1 MGKEFP
7 QNNRKEPLMIDDSR
21 ISEKVKS
28 EIEHFSTLLTQ
39 SLSKPKKKFVSQM
52 LFGIQASRDIKLS
65 NISRALS
72 EEIKLI
78 KTENRLSRNSQS
90 EDLTFVLNKEIIKRA
105 ARKVLPDTV
114 IALDLSDI
122 YKPFAKKMDY
132 LGDVWNGSE
141 GKVTK
146 GYWLIETTAADVD
159 SENITPLYSELYSYE
174 VSSLPTENQRILK
187 VVENIAL
194 AVDRRGIWTLDRG
207 ADRKILVGEFGKL
220 GIRFVIRISG
230 RRNLENRNK
239 EQEKVVSIAKGIRC
253 QDSYTVTIDKEG
265 YKEDIAITLGKRSGL
280 KLNGTDVSLVV
291 VRGFGKDPMLL
302 LTNVD
307 KGPKEILEIY
317 LTRWKC
323 EESFRFLKQEY
334 HMEDIRVRSYN
345 SLRNTITL
353 VHAVFYF
360 LSVYLGR
367 SLKINILLKKI
378 LEKAK
383 RFFQIPVFKHYAIAD
398 GIYRIL
404 FGAKWESPD
413 KIPKEDTAQR
423 IFKFAL

>member
-1 MGKEFP
+1 M
-7 QNNRKEPLMIDDSR
+7 NDDIR

-28 EIEHFSTLLTQ
+28 EIEHFSQSITQGLT
-39 SLSKPKKKFVSQM
+39 KPKQKFISQM

-65 NISRALS
+65 NIARSLS
-72 EEIKLI
+72 EDIKLI
-78 KTENRLSRNSQS
+78 KTENRLSRNAQG
-90 EDLTFVLNKEIIKRA
+90 EDLTVRFNEDIIKRA
-105 ARKVLPDTV
+105 AKRVLPDTV

-132 LGDVWNGSE
+132 LADVWNGSE
-141 GKVTK
+141 GRVTK
-146 GYWLIETTAADVD
+146 GYWLLEATAADV
-159 SENITPLYSELYSYE
+159 ENETLTPLYSELYSHEANKYE
-174 VSSLPTENQRILK
+174 SENQKILRA
-187 VVENIAL
+187 VELISTST
-194 AVDRRGIWTLDRG
+194 DKRGIFAIDRG
-207 ADRKILVGEFGKL
+207 ADRKILVGEFGKM
-220 GIRFVIRISG
+220 GVRFVIRISA

-239 EQEKVVSIAKGIRC
+239 EQEKVVSIARRIRC
-253 QDSYTVTIDKEG
+253 QAKYTITIDKEG
-265 YKEDIAITLGKRSGL
+265 YKEDLEITLGKRNGL
-280 KLNGTDVSLVV
+280 RLNGTDVSLVV
-291 VRGFGKDPMLL
+291 VRGFGKEPMLL
-302 LTNVD
+302 LTNAN
-307 KGPKEILEIY
+307 KEPKEILEIY

-334 HMEDIRVRSYN
+334 HLEDIRVRSYN
-345 SLRNTITL
+345 SLRNTIAL

-404 FGAKWESPD
+404 FGAKWEPSD
-413 KIPKEDTAQR
+413 RIPKENTRQR
-423 IFKFAL
+423 FFKFAL

>member
-1 MGKEFP
+1 M
-7 QNNRKEPLMIDDSR
+7 NDDTR

-28 EIEHFSTLLTQ
+28 EIEHFSQIIALG
-39 SLSKPKKKFVSQM
+39 LSRPKKKFISQM

-72 EEIKLI
+72 EDIQLI
-78 KTENRLSRNSQS
+78 KTENRLSRNAQRD
-90 EDLTFVLNKEIIKRA
+90 DLTVHFNQGIIKRA
-105 ARKVLPDTV
+105 AKRVLPDTV

-122 YKPFAKKMDY
+122 HKPFAKKMDY
-132 LGDVWNGSE
+132 LADVWNGSE

-146 GYWLIETTAADVD
+146 GYWLLEATAADVD
-159 SENITPLYSELYSYE
+159 SEIITPLYLELYSHEANKYE
-174 VSSLPTENQRILK
+174 SENQKILGA
-187 VVENIAL
+187 VELVSKATQK
-194 AVDRRGIWTLDRG
+194 RGIFAIDRG
-207 ADRKILVGEFGKL
+207 ADRRILVGEFGKM
-220 GIRFVIRISG
+220 GIKFVIRISA

-239 EQEKVVSIAKGIRC
+239 EQEKVVSIARRIRC
-253 QDSYTVTIDKEG
+253 RDSYTITIDKEG
-265 YKEDIAITLGKRSGL
+265 YKEDIQITLGKRSGL

-302 LTNVD
+302 LTNVA
-307 KGPKEILEIY
+307 KEPKEILEIY

-334 HMEDIRVRSYN
+334 HLEDIRVRSYN
-345 SLRNTITL
+345 SLRNTIAL

-413 KIPKEDTAQR
+413 KIPKENSTQR
-423 IFKFAL
+423 IFGFAL

>member
-1 MGKEFP
+1 MT
-7 QNNRKEPLMIDDSR
+7 DDTR

-28 EIEHFSTLLTQ
+28 EIEQFSRLITQGLT
-39 SLSKPKKKFVSQM
+39 KPKKKFISQM
-52 LFGIQASRDIKLS
+52 LFGIQASRDVKLS

-72 EEIKLI
+72 EDIKLI
-78 KTENRLSRNSQS
+78 KTENRLSRNSQG
-90 EDLTFVLNKEIIKRA
+90 EDLTKRLNEEIIKRA
-105 ARKVLPDTV
+105 SKRVFPDTV

-122 YKPFAKKMDY
+122 NKPFAKKMDY
-132 LGDVWNGSE
+132 LGNVWNGSE
-141 GKVTK
+141 GKVGR

-174 VSSLPTENQRILK
+174 ASSLPTENQRILK
-187 VVENIAL
+187 VVENISE
-194 AVDRRGIWTLDRG
+194 AVDKRGIWTLDRG

-220 GIRFVIRISG
+220 GVRFVIRISG
-230 RRNLENRNK
+230 RRNLENRDK
-239 EQEKVVSIAKGIRC
+239 EQEKVLSIARNIHC
-253 QDSYTVTIDKEG
+253 NDSYTVTIDKEG
-265 YKEDIAITLGKRSGL
+265 YKEDIGITLGKRSGF

-291 VRGFGKDPMLL
+291 IRGFGKEPMLL

-307 KGPKEILEIY
+307 KKPKEILEIY

-334 HMEDIRVRSYN
+334 HLEDVRVRSYN
-345 SLRNTITL
+345 SLRNTVTL

-404 FGAKWESPD
+404 FGVKWESPD
-413 KIPKEDTAQR
+413 KIPKENTTQQT
-423 IFKFAL
+423 FGFAL

>member
-1 MGKEFP
+1 M
-7 QNNRKEPLMIDDSR
+7 NDDTR

-28 EIEHFSTLLTQ
+28 EIAHFSQVITQGLT
-39 SLSKPKKKFVSQM
+39 KPKKKFISQM

-65 NISRALS
+65 NIARSLS
-72 EEIKLI
+72 EDIKLI
-78 KTENRLSRNSQS
+78 KTENRLSRNAQSQ
-90 EDLTFVLNKEIIKRA
+90 DLTIQLNEDIIKRA
-105 ARKVLPDTV
+105 AKKVLPDTV

-122 YKPFAKKMDY
+122 HKPFAKKMDY
-132 LGDVWNGSE
+132 LADVWNGSE

-146 GYWLIETTAADVD
+146 GYWLLEATAADVD
-159 SENITPLYSELYSYE
+159 SQTLTPLYSELYSHEANKYE
-174 VSSLPTENQRILK
+174 SENQKILRA
-187 VVENIAL
+187 VELIS
-194 AVDRRGIWTLDRG
+194 VSTEKRGIFAIDRG

-220 GIRFVIRISG
+220 GIRFVIRTSVKKN
-230 RRNLENRNK
+230 RNLEK
-239 EQEKVVSIAKGIRC
+239 ADKQQEKVRSIAARIRC
-253 QDSYTVTIDKEG
+253 RDKYTVTIDKEG
-265 YKEDIAITLGKRSGL
+265 YKEDIEITLGKRSGL

-291 VRGFGKDPMLL
+291 VRGFGKEPMLL
-302 LTNVD
+302 LTNVNKD
-307 KGPKEILEIY
+307 PKEILEVY

-334 HMEDIRVRSYN
+334 HLEDIRVRSYN
-345 SLRNTITL
+345 SLRNTIAL

-360 LSVYLGR
+360 LSAYLGR

-413 KIPKEDTAQR
+413 KIPKENTGQR
-423 IFKFAL
+423 FFKFAL

>member
-1 MGKEFP
+1 M
-7 QNNRKEPLMIDDSR
+7 NDNSR

-28 EIEHFSTLLTQ
+28 EIERFSALLTRG
-39 SLSKPKKKFVSQM
+39 LTRPKKKFVHQM

-90 EDLTFVLNKEIIKRA
+90 EDLTKKLNEEIIDRA
-105 ARKVLPDTV
+105 TRRVLPDTV

-122 YKPFAKKMDY
+122 NKPFAKKMDY

-141 GKVTK
+141 GRVTR
-146 GYWLIETTAADVD
+146 GYWLLEAIAADVD

-174 VSSLPTENQRILK
+174 ASSLPTENQRILK
-187 VVENIAL
+187 VVGNISE

-239 EQEKVVSIAKGIRC
+239 EQEKVVSIAKRLRC
-253 QDSYTVTIDKEG
+253 NDSYTVTIDKEG
-265 YKEDIAITLGKRSGL
+265 YKEDIQITLGKRSGL
-280 KLNGTDVSLVV
+280 WLNETEVSLVV
-291 VRGFGKDPMLL
+291 VRGFGKEPMLL
-302 LTNVD
+302 LTNVN
-307 KGPKEILEIY
+307 KEPKEILEIY

-334 HMEDIRVRSYN
+334 HLEDVRVRSYN
-345 SLRNTITL
+345 SLRNTIVL

-404 FGAKWESPD
+404 FGTKWKSPD
-413 KIPKEDTAQR
+413 KIPKEGAGQR
-423 IFKFAL
+423 FFEFAL

>member
-1 MGKEFP
+1 M
-7 QNNRKEPLMIDDSR
+7 NDDIR

-28 EIEHFSTLLTQ
+28 EIEHFSQAITQGLT
-39 SLSKPKKKFVSQM
+39 KPKKKFIHQM

-65 NISRALS
+65 NIARSLS

-78 KTENRLSRNSQS
+78 KTENRLSRNAQG
-90 EDLTFVLNKEIIKRA
+90 EDLTVRFNEDIIKRA
-105 ARKVLPDTV
+105 AKRVLPDTV

-122 YKPFAKKMDY
+122 HKPFAKKMDY
-132 LGDVWNGSE
+132 LADVWNGSE
-141 GKVTK
+141 GRVTK
-146 GYWLIETTAADVD
+146 GYWLLEATAADV
-159 SENITPLYSELYSYE
+159 ENETITPLYSELYSHEANKYE
-174 VSSLPTENQRILK
+174 SENQKILHA
-187 VVENIAL
+187 VELISASTEK
-194 AVDRRGIWTLDRG
+194 RGIFAIDRG
-207 ADRKILVGEFGKL
+207 ADRRILVGEFGKM
-220 GIRFVIRISG
+220 GIKFVIRISA

-239 EQEKVVSIAKGIRC
+239 QQEKVRSIARRIHA
-253 QDSYTVTIDKEG
+253 QDKYTITIDKEG
-265 YKEDIAITLGKRSGL
+265 YKEDIEITLGKRTGL
-280 KLNGTDVSLVV
+280 RLNETEVSLVV
-291 VRGFGKDPMLL
+291 VRGFGKEPMLL

-307 KGPKEILEIY
+307 KEPKEILEIY

-334 HMEDIRVRSYN
+334 HLEDIRVRRYN
-345 SLRNTITL
+345 SLRNTIAL

-404 FGAKWESPD
+404 FGAKWESSD
-413 KIPKEDTAQR
+413 KIPKEDTGQR